1 MCVSGGLIGA
11 SVSGPFPGLWKLGRD
26 EHWRPWEPC
35 SVLPSTAYRDRLPD
49 SETWGCLTL
58 SPDPQPA
65 LFLECG
71 RCFLFPEEGGLPH
84 TAWEAPHPE
93 TGTWLAGLGPGDFLL
108 VTLLSP
114 LTWPRGVPAGSQGG
128 RWGGAAPAI
137 PCRPALLCCL
147 QSKLSSPRAGP
158 GLCSLK

>member
-1 MCVSGGLIGA
+1 MSGGLIGA
-11 SVSGPFPGLWKLGRD
+11 SVSGPFLGLWKLGRD

-71 RCFLFPEEGGLPH
+71 RCFLFPEERGPATHSLGGASSGNRDL
-84 TAWEAPHPE
+84 AP
-93 TGTWLAGLGPGDFLL
+93 AGLGPGDFSL